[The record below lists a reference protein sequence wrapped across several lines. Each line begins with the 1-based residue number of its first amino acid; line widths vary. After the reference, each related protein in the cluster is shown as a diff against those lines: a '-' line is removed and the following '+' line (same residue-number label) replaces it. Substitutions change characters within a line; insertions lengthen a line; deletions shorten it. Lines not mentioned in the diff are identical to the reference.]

1 MFEFPKSA
9 IKNGP
14 AAAMSAANGEKEGWQ
29 LVAPGLAWF
38 EFKDPSES
46 LYLLPSQR
54 GKGRKYAVI
63 TWEPGQRNS
72 ATVYLVNSISKLE
85 KASRLLG
92 EARRVITGQELAE
105 LIDPAKPA
113 KKTSQAS
120 EKKPAAK
127 TEEKKAAK
135 KAAKGTGLTV
145 VTLDHKKLHIKPAKK
160 EAEKQAAKKAVKTNP
175 ATTGL
180 QFGPALVSDKEG
192 KITISSLLHAG
203 KAFASHTVPA
213 EFSARFKKYSDDN
226 QLLLYLQGGPD
237 LGQVSTYRGWLKQ
250 GRQVTKGQH
259 GLKILAPRMVVKED
273 GTKVIDGLRLVTLFS
288 VKQTELASREA

>member
-46 LYLLPSQR
+46 LYLVPSQR

-72 ATVYLVNSISKLE
+72 ASVYLVNSISKLE

-105 LIDPAKPA
+105 LIEPAKPA

-120 EKKPAAK
+120 EKKAAAK
-127 TEEKKAAK
+127 T
-135 KAAKGTGLTV
+135 
-145 VTLDHKKLHIKPAKK
+145 IKPVKTGQ
-160 EAEKQAAKKAVKTNP
+160 AEAVKP
-175 ATTGL
+175 APKKPVQPADLPFSPGL
-180 QFGPALVSDKEG
+180 VADKAG
-192 KITISSLLHAG
+192 KITIASLLNAG
-203 KAFASHTVPA
+203 KKYASYCLPA
-213 EFSARFKKYSDDN
+213 DFSSRFKKYSADN

-237 LGQVSTYRGWLKQ
+237 LPAVRTYRGWLKE

-259 GLKILAPRMVVKED
+259 GLKILAPRMVIKED
-273 GTKVIDGLRLVTLFS
+273 GTKAIDGLRLVTLFS
-288 VKQTELASREA
+288 VKQTELASQEA

>member
-1 MFEFPKSA
+1 MFEYSFPKSA

-29 LVAPGLAWF
+29 LVAPGLAWI

-46 LYLLPSQR
+46 LYLVPSQR

-63 TWEPGQRNS
+63 TWTPGQRNS
-72 ATVYLVNSISKLE
+72 GRVYLVNSIGKLE

-92 EARRVITGQELAE
+92 KARRVITGQELAAMLE
-105 LIDPAKPA
+105 PAEKPAAEAEEKKPVKASQEEKPA
-113 KKTSQAS
+113 KKANQAS
-120 EKKPAAK
+120 KPAPKKTVKAVKKPASQQPQ
-127 TEEKKAAK
+127 
-135 KAAKGTGLTV
+135 
-145 VTLDHKKLHIKPAKK
+145 PA
-160 EAEKQAAKKAVKTNP
+160 
-175 ATTGL
+175 GL

-203 KAFASHTVPA
+203 KAFASRTVPA

-226 QLLLYLQGGPD
+226 RLLLYLQGGPD

-250 GRQVTKGQH
+250 GRQVSKGQH

-273 GTKVIDGLRLVTLFS
+273 GTKAIDGLRLVTLFS
-288 VKQTELASREA
+288 VDQTELASREA

>member
-1 MFEFPKSA
+1 MSTYKKPSDVLEAVGVSGVLSA
-9 IKNGP
+9 GLTWHVIG
-14 AAAMSAANGEKEGWQ
+14 Q
-29 LVAPGLAWF
+29 GLAWA
-38 EFKDPSES
+38 EFDKPADAVK
-46 LYLLPSQR
+46 YTMTKR
-54 GKGRKYAVI
+54 GKGRKFAVM
-63 TWEPGQRNS
+63 TFTPGEEFS
-72 ATVYLVNSISKLE
+72 GVVYLTNVKRGLDAGQVVSE
-85 KASRLLG
+85 GQLLDLYH
-92 EARRVITGQELAE
+92 GQEE
-105 LIDPAKPA
+105 
-113 KKTSQAS
+113 
-120 EKKPAAK
+120 KPAAK

-135 KAAKGTGLTV
+135 KAAKDTGLTV

-273 GTKVIDGLRLVTLFS
+273 GTKAIDGLRLVTLFS
-288 VKQTELASREA
+288 VDQTELASREA

>member
-46 LYLLPSQR
+46 LYLVPSQR
-54 GKGRKYAVI
+54 GKGREYAVI

-72 ATVYLVNSISKLE
+72 ASVYLVNSISKLE

-105 LIDPAKPA
+105 LIEPA

-120 EKKPAAK
+120 ENKPVKTSQAEAVKPAPKKPVQPADLPFSPGLVAD
-127 TEEKKAAK
+127 KA
-135 KAAKGTGLTV
+135 
-145 VTLDHKKLHIKPAKK
+145 
-160 EAEKQAAKKAVKTNP
+160 
-175 ATTGL
+175 
-180 QFGPALVSDKEG
+180 G
-192 KITISSLLHAG
+192 KITIASLLNAG
-203 KAFASHTVPA
+203 KKYVSYCLPA
-213 EFSARFKKYSDDN
+213 DFSSRFKKYSADN

-237 LGQVSTYRGWLKQ
+237 LPAVRTYRGWLKE

-259 GLKILAPRMVVKED
+259 GLKILAPRMVIKED
-273 GTKVIDGLRLVTLFS
+273 GTKAIDGLRLVTLFS
-288 VKQTELASREA
+288 VKQTELASQEA

>member
-14 AAAMSAANGEKEGWQ
+14 AAAMSAANGEREGWQ
-29 LVAPGLAWF
+29 LVAPGLAWI

-46 LYLLPSQR
+46 LYLVPSQR

-72 ATVYLVNSISKLE
+72 ATVYLVNSIKKVE
-85 KASRLLG
+85 KAGRLLG
-92 EARRVITGQELAE
+92 KTRRVITGQELAAMLE
-105 LIDPAKPA
+105 PA
-113 KKTSQAS
+113 
-120 EKKPAAK
+120 EKPAAK
-127 TEEKKAAK
+127 KEDKKAAK
-135 KAAKGTGLTV
+135 KAAKDTGFKV
-145 VTLDHKKLHIKPAKK
+145 VTLDHTKLHIKPAAKK
-160 EAEKQAAKKAVKTNP
+160 EDKKSATKKPVQP
-175 ATTGL
+175 ADLPFSPGL
-180 QFGPALVSDKEG
+180 VADKAG
-192 KITISSLLHAG
+192 KITIASLLHAG
-203 KAFASHTVPA
+203 KAFASRAVPA

-226 QLLLYLQGGPD
+226 QLLLYLQGGPA

-250 GRQVTKGQH
+250 GRQVSKGQH

-288 VKQTELASREA
+288 IDQTELASREA